1 MSSKEAQDRAAGG
14 EELRKVLLADGTQVT
29 ASVSV
34 QIFKTG
40 HNKWG
45 YFRFKTGGKTV
56 QRYIGKVNAEPPDE
70 SLTLG
75 WKLVRERRVVER
87 SGWSWLIQRKSP

>member
-45 YFRFKTGGKTV
+45 YFRVVF
-56 QRYIGKVNAEPPDE
+56 
-70 SLTLG
+70 
-75 WKLVRERRVVER
+75 RRR
-87 SGWSWLIQRKSP
+87 LH

>member
-1 MSSKEAQDRAAGG
+1 MGLLSIQD
-14 EELRKVLLADGTQVT
+14 
-29 ASVSV
+29 
-34 QIFKTG
+34 
-40 HNKWG
+40 
-45 YFRFKTGGKTV
+45 GGKTV
-56 QRYIGKVNAEPPDE
+56 QRYIGKVNAETPDE